1 MNQLITT
8 ETNTASMLMNPAA
21 MQCMSNFATLMASGK
36 VTVPKHL
43 QGSPADCMAIAM
55 QAAQWGMNPY
65 AVAQKTHLVNGVL
78 GYEAQLVNAVLQASG
93 SIIGRFHYEYQGEGA
108 ALQCRVG
115 AIPTGETEVVWNE
128 WLKSSDITTKNSP
141 LWKTNP
147 KQQIGYLQVKNWGR
161 MYAPGAILGV
171 YTPDELEEVPR
182 AEVELNPVQQE
193 KPVTNAAAALS
204 AAKKTKPA
212 APVNFDDEP
221 EATEVSA
228 GAKKWLSL
236 IEDCQNMDD
245 LNEWAANASAQYP
258 QGTFDGDALA
268 DAYSVK
274 ANLFSQNQ

>member
-21 MQCMSNFATLMASGK
+21 MQCMSSFATLMASGK

-65 AVAQKTHLVNGVL
+65 AVAQKTHLVNGIL

-93 SIIGRFHYEYQGEGA
+93 SIVGRFHYEYQGEGA

-115 AIPTGETEVVWNE
+115 AIPAGESEVVWNE

-171 YTPDELEEVPR
+171 YTPDELEDVPR

-204 AAKKTKPA
+204 AAKKTKAA
-212 APVNFDDEP
+212 APVNFDEP
-221 EATEVSA
+221 EDPQLPPEAL
-228 GAKKWLSL
+228 KLLSL
-236 IEDCQNMDD
+236 LEDCQDIEQVNA
-245 LNEWAANASAQYP
+245 WAADAAAQFP
-258 QGTFDGDALA
+258 QGSAEFATLEA
-268 DAYSVK
+268 AYQAK
-274 ANLFSQNQ
+274 YNYFSQNQ

>member
-65 AVAQKTHLVNGVL
+65 AVAQKTHLVNGIL

-93 SIIGRFHYEYQGEGA
+93 SIVGRFHYEYQGEGT

-115 AIPTGETEVVWNE
+115 AIPAGESEVVWNE

-141 LWKTNP
+141 LWKTNQ

-171 YTPDELEEVPR
+171 YTPDELEDMPR
-182 AEVELNPVQQE
+182 SEVELNPVQQE

-221 EATEVSA
+221 EQIVLPPEAE
-228 GAKKWLSL
+228 KLL
-236 IEDCQNMDD
+236 ILLEDCQNVDD
-245 LNEWAANASAQYP
+245 LNNWGSAASFQFP
-258 QGTFDGDALA
+258 LGTPVGDELA
-268 DAYSVK
+268 AAYQTK
-274 ANLFSQNQ
+274 YNYFSQNQ